1 MTHSPCGASSR
12 GITITTTTNPKG
24 KRKKKRLYKHVRS
37 KEVERELIWGELDRH
52 LFGGG
57 KT

>member
-12 GITITTTTNPKG
+12 GITITTTTTNPKG

-37 KEVERELIWGELDRH
+37 KEVERADMGR
-52 LFGGG
+52 
-57 KT
+57 T

>member
-37 KEVERELIWGELDRH
+37 KEVERADMGR
-52 LFGGG
+52 
-57 KT
+57 T